1 MKKNMYSLMLSG
13 SVMQEIDKIAYK
25 TGTNRSNLINQ
36 ILADYVSFETPEMKI
51 KEIFDSITAMIES
64 TDFILLSEGSQTLS
78 LKSPLEYKYR
88 PTIKYSLELNKHSE
102 HSQIGTL
109 RVVFRTQSPEL
120 LNTLEEFFHKFISLE
135 QKYIHP
141 LFEPGSILYET
152 ESGKFRRSF
161 PMPIAE
167 DEQSNRIIS
176 EAISSYINCFDGL
189 LKWYLANPNATDH
202 RLEKQYL
209 STIKGKI
216 VI

>member
-25 TGTNRSNLINQ
+25 MGTNRSNLINQ

-51 KEIFDSITAMIES
+51 KEIFETITAMIES

-109 RVVFRTQSPEL
+109 KVVFRTQSPDL
-120 LNTLEEFFHKFISLE
+120 LEILDDFFYEFIKLE

-141 LFEPGSILYET
+141 LFEPDVIQYEV

-161 PMPIAE
+161 PMPNAK
-167 DEQSNRIIS
+167 DERSNQIIS
-176 EAISSYINCFDGL
+176 EAISSYIHCFDTL
-189 LKWYLANPNATDH
+189 LKWYLANPNATQKQM
-202 RLEKQYL
+202 EKQYL
-209 STIKGKI
+209 ATIKGKI